1 MKKLCSHETP
11 VTGTEMLYC
20 LSFKYRMWEDRMQHP
35 SFTLLKQGLEM
46 SKDRDPSINKNK
58 SMTLTTVNFIN
69 FTGLKLNKESVL
81 LSW

>member
-1 MKKLCSHETP
+1 
-11 VTGTEMLYC
+11 
-20 LSFKYRMWEDRMQHP
+20 MQHP
-35 SFTLLKQGLEM
+35 SFTLLKQGLVM

-58 SMTLTTVNFIN
+58 SMTLTPMNFIN